1 MILSRVTVCFLL
13 FRVFGTCSHPEC
25 VVELLLETPFT
36 KKQKERKKERKV
48 FFSFSRGIGLFI
60 SFDKLC

>member
-1 MILSRVTVCFLL
+1 VTVCFLL

-36 KKQKERKKERKV
+36 KKQKERKKERKKERS
-48 FFSFSRGIGLFI
+48 SFL
-60 SFDKLC
+60 LAEE